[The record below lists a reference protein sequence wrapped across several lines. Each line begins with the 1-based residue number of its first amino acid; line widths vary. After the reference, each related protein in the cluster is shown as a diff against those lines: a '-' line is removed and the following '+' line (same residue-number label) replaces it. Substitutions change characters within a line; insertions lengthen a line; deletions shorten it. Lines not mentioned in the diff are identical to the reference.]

1 MTAKI
6 KPYNGAVAGWGAVRA
21 VVNSIRHNMDAQY
34 GLIALFHMN
43 KVDGFD
49 CPGCA
54 WPDPKHTS
62 SFDVCENGAKAVSW
76 EATEKRA
83 DAEFFKTNTVS
94 ELLGWEPRVLEQSVR
109 LTTPL
114 KYDSSTDKYLSIE
127 WEVAFAEIARK
138 LKSFNDPNVVEF
150 YTSGRTSN
158 EAAFLYQLFARMYGT
173 NNFPDCSN
181 MCHEPTSVGLVES
194 IGVGKGTV
202 KLEDFD
208 HCDLVICIGHNPGTN
223 DPRMLTSLREVAQRG
238 AKIIAINPM
247 QEVGL
252 TSFIAPQNPHEMLT
266 DKGTNL
272 ASDYYHVRVGGDI
285 ALLKGVMRCL
295 IELHEKS
302 LSQGKEGTL
311 DLEFI
316 QNHTNGYRELR
327 TDVLNTD
334 WRHIT
339 ESSGISEEDIHRLAA
354 SYASAKKTIICY
366 GMGITQHEHGT
377 QNVQQLVNLL
387 LLDHHDKKSG
397 IPAYKS
403 IPIEIEIC
411 N

>member
-1 MTAKI
+1 MTVKI
-6 KPYNGAVAGWGAVRA
+6 KPYNGPTAGWGAVRA

-83 DAEFFKTNTVS
+83 DAEFFKTDTVS

-114 KYDSSTDKYLSIE
+114 KYDSSTDKYLSIK

-223 DPRMLTSLREVAQRG
+223 HPRMLTSLREVALRGQR
-238 AKIIAINPM
+238 
-247 QEVGL
+247 
-252 TSFIAPQNPHEMLT
+252 
-266 DKGTNL
+266 
-272 ASDYYHVRVGGDI
+272 
-285 ALLKGVMRCL
+285 LL
-295 IELHEKS
+295 
-302 LSQGKEGTL
+302 Q
-311 DLEFI
+311 
-316 QNHTNGYRELR
+316 
-327 TDVLNTD
+327 
-334 WRHIT
+334 
-339 ESSGISEEDIHRLAA
+339 
-354 SYASAKKTIICY
+354 
-366 GMGITQHEHGT
+366 
-377 QNVQQLVNLL
+377 
-387 LLDHHDKKSG
+387 
-397 IPAYKS
+397 
-403 IPIEIEIC
+403 
-411 N
+411 